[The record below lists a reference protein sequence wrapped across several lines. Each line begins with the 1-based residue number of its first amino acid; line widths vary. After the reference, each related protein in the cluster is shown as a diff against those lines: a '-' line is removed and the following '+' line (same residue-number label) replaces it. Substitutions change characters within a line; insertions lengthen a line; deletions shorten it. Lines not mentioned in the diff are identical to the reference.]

1 MATDETNRDTPENKR
16 KEAMLTGLY
25 DEYYD
30 RIARFAYV
38 RLGNRA
44 DAEDIAGETF
54 LKALKSLDSYQERG
68 APMQAWLFTIA
79 RNLINDHYRRA
90 QRKPTVPIG
99 DFDTAGDDDP
109 AGDVERKLEMERV
122 NAAMARLTSDQQEV
136 LRLRFYAGLNSKET
150 AEVLQKSDIAVR
162 QMQHNGIQKLK
173 QLLMDKASGTTK

>member
-1 MATDETNRDTPENKR
+1 MATDDNNRGISENR
-16 KEAMLTGLY
+16 CKEAMLTGLY

-30 RIARFAYV
+30 RIARFAYT

-68 APMQAWLFTIA
+68 TPMQAWLFRIA
-79 RNLINDHYRRA
+79 KNLITDHFRRA

-122 NAAMARLTSDQQEV
+122 NAAMTRLTPDQQEV
-136 LRLRFYAGLNSKET
+136 LRMRFYAGMNTREV
-150 AEVLQKSDIAVR
+150 AEVLQKSDGAVR
-162 QMQHNGIQKLK
+162 QIQHYGIQKLK
-173 QLLMDKASGTTK
+173 LLLADKASGTIK

>member
-1 MATDETNRDTPENKR
+1 MANQDPSRGTPEKQR
-16 KEAMLTGLY
+16 KEAMLTSLY

-30 RIARFAYV
+30 RISRFAYV
-38 RLGNRA
+38 RLGNRP

-68 APMQAWLFTIA
+68 APMQAWLFRIA
-79 RNLINDHYRRA
+79 QNLITDHFRRA

-99 DFDTAGDDDP
+99 DFDTAGDDNP
-109 AGDVERKLEMERV
+109 AADVEQKLEMERV
-122 NAAMARLTSDQQEV
+122 NAAIDQLTADQQEV

-150 AEVLQKSDIAVR
+150 AEVLQKSDVAVR

-173 QLLMDKASGTTK
+173 QLLMDKGSGKTK